1 MCGIAGIF
9 LAPRKAD
16 PDRLAHIEAMTSTL
30 EHRGPDDA
38 GVWVDRDAG
47 IALGHRR
54 LSIIDL
60 SSEGFQP
67 MLSHGER
74 LVASYNGEIYNY
86 PELAQKLRAQGV
98 RFRGH
103 SDTEVMLAAFER
115 HGVEAT
121 LNQMVGM
128 FAVALWDRTNRMLHL
143 ARDRIGKKPLYIAS
157 IDGGLLFAS
166 ELKAILAH
174 PDFRAEIDPQAMAM
188 ALERGWVPDN
198 MCIWRRV
205 FKLAPG
211 AMLSVNSSDLAFSDI
226 NGLRGR
232 VHRWWSLEHAA
243 TTGQNQPLPSDTD
256 ELEHDLDALLRT
268 VVRQRMVADVPVGA
282 FLSGGIDSSTVVAL
296 MQAQSSR
303 PVRTYSIGFGGT
315 HYDEA
320 PLAAKVAAYFGT
332 EHTEFNVTAE
342 QAQDVIPDMPYVW
355 DEPFADESQI
365 PTLLLTRLA
374 RRHVTVALSGDGG
387 DECFGGYTRHV
398 MRKRLASLFAI
409 PRPLR
414 GVAKS
419 AVSML
424 SSGFWDDLLRRAPIA
439 AGQAHALRSESLQK
453 LLGVLDVADERQFY
467 DRLLGV
473 GSLPVTH
480 QTSTAGVESGG
491 DLRDPV
497 NRLIYWDM
505 IEYLPGDI
513 LVKTDRA
520 SMAASLEVRCPL
532 LDHRLIEFAWRLP
545 PDSKVRGNQGK
556 WILRQIL
563 RRYLPESIFERPK
576 HGFNV
581 PVGEWLRGPLHEW
594 AEDLL
599 FSRDIGQDGVLD
611 AGRVRRCWTEHMD
624 ARRDHGRQVWAILMT
639 RSWLESVAPR
649 MPQAV
654 QTGAPAAVR
663 HLPEAHASPLRTRR
677 IDG

>member
-9 LAPRKAD
+9 LTPQKAD
-16 PDRLAHIEAMTSTL
+16 PNRLAHIEAMTSTL
-30 EHRGPDDA
+30 DHRGPDDA
-38 GVWVDRDAG
+38 GIWIDREAG

-54 LSIIDL
+54 LAIIDL

-67 MLSHGER
+67 MLSHGDK
-74 LVASYNGEIYNY
+74 LVTSYNGEIYNY
-86 PELAQKLRAQGV
+86 PELRQKLQAQGV

-115 HGVEAT
+115 LGFETT

-128 FAVALWDRTNRMLHL
+128 FAVALWDRRSRLLHL
-143 ARDRIGKKPLYIAS
+143 ARDRIGKKPLYIAA

-174 PDFRAEIDPQAMAM
+174 PDFRAEIDPRAMAM

-205 FKLAPG
+205 FKLPPG
-211 AMLSVNSSDLAFSDI
+211 GMLSIDSGDLTFSDVDR
-226 NGLRGR
+226 LRGR
-232 VHRWWSLEHAA
+232 VHRWWSLERAA
-243 TTGQNQPLPSDTD
+243 EAGQRRILASDPG
-256 ELEHDLDALLRT
+256 ELEHELDDLLRT
-268 VVRQRMVADVPVGA
+268 VVGQRMVADVPVGA

-303 PVRTYSIGFGGT
+303 PIRTYSIGFGGT

-320 PLAAKVAAYFGT
+320 PLAAKVAAHFGT
-332 EHTEFNVTAE
+332 EHTEFNVTSR
-342 QAQDVIPDMPYVW
+342 QAQDVIPDMPHVW

-398 MRKRLASLFAI
+398 MRQRLAPLLAA

-414 GVAKS
+414 SGARS
-419 AVSML
+419 AISML
-424 SSGFWDDLLRRAPIA
+424 SSGFWDDLLQRLPLP
-439 AGQAHALRSESLQK
+439 AGHAHALRSESLQK
-453 LLGVLDVADERQFY
+453 LTGILDVSDDRQFY
-467 DRLLGV
+467 DRLIGV
-473 GSLPVTH
+473 GSLAVTSNG
-480 QTSTAGVESGG
+480 QTHRNGRGP

-505 IEYLPGDI
+505 AEYLPGDI

-532 LDHRLIEFAWRLP
+532 LDHRLIEFVWRLP
-545 PDSKVRGNQGK
+545 LDAKVRGSQGK
-556 WILRQIL
+556 WILRNIL
-563 RRYLPESIFERPK
+563 RRYLPETVFERPK
-576 HGFNV
+576 QGFNV
-581 PVGEWLRGPLHEW
+581 PVGEWLRDPLREW

-599 FSRDIGQDGVLD
+599 FSREVVEDGVLD
-611 AGRVRRCWTEHMD
+611 AGQVRRCWKEHMEG
-624 ARRDHGRQVWAILMT
+624 RRDHGRQLWAILMT
-639 RSWLESVAPR
+639 RSWLASVSNR
-649 MPQAV
+649 ICQA
-654 QTGAPAAVR
+654 APADTAPTMMDLR
-663 HLPEAHASPLRTRR
+663 LASTSPLRTRR